1 MYIRGGYN
9 VYPME
14 VEAVL
19 GTHPEVAQVAVI
31 PRPDPTM
38 GEIGVAVVV
47 PTHPDR
53 PPTLDDLLALGRDA
67 LSGYKLP
74 EAIRIVDHLP
84 LNAGDKLDRRSLA
97 SRESDWQAGH

>member
-1 MYIRGGYN
+1 M
-9 VYPME
+9 
-14 VEAVL
+14 
-19 GTHPEVAQVAVI
+19 AVI

-47 PTHPDR
+47 PTRPDR
-53 PPTLDDLLALGRDA
+53 PPTLDDLSAHGRNV

-84 LNAGDKLDRRSLA
+84 LNAGDKLDRHSLA
-97 SRESDWQAGH
+97 SQESGWQAGH

>member
-1 MYIRGGYN
+1 MVAARGLGT
-9 VYPME
+9 PPE
-14 VEAVL
+14 GGQGAVL
-19 GTHPEVAQVAVI
+19 

-53 PPTLDDLLALGRDA
+53 PPTLDDLLAIGRDT